1 VAEARETAGQRRAGF
16 LFLANAAC
24 LDFVNTEKMASG
36 ERIDLLAGFG
46 DLIDWLRAAELIGDA
61 DARAARERWD
71 GTAGARQAL
80 DRARALRAELR
91 ATAERA
97 SAGRSI
103 GRRSLAAINAVL
115 ERPVHATQVVQRPGS
130 GFERVDRWA
139 FAAPADLLVPV
150 AESAR
155 DLLCDGDLGLVRK
168 CRNPHCILFFYD
180 TTKNRGRT
188 WCSMSLCGN
197 REKVASHY
205 RRVRAERSR

>member
-1 VAEARETAGQRRAGF
+1 
-16 LFLANAAC
+16 
-24 LDFVNTEKMASG
+24 
-36 ERIDLLAGFG
+36 
-46 DLIDWLRAAELIGDA
+46 
-61 DARAARERWD
+61 
-71 GTAGARQAL
+71 
-80 DRARALRAELR
+80 
-91 ATAERA
+91 
-97 SAGRSI
+97 
-103 GRRSLAAINAVL
+103 VL
-115 ERPVHATQVVQRPGS
+115 ERPVHATQVEQRPGS

-155 DLLCDGDLGLVRK
+155 DLLCDGDLGLVRR

-205 RRVRAERSR
+205 RRVRAERPR